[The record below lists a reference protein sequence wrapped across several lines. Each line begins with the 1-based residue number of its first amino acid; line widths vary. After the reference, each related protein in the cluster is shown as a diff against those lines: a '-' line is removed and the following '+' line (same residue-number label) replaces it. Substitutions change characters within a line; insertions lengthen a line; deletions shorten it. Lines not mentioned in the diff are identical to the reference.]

1 MFHEGYDM
9 SLDLKDLIRMQKQ
22 GWKMDEGG
30 QCDPDATSRE
40 RLAGITREQR
50 MRTRNVRDIIDIGSG
65 TRCKHC
71 GMLHFLYLERC
82 GACSKPMEYNLGKTE
97 VNV

>member
-1 MFHEGYDM
+1 M
-9 SLDLKDLIRMQKQ
+9 SLDLKDLLRMQKQ
-22 GWKMDEGG
+22 GWKMDEGAYA
-30 QCDPDATSRE
+30 DPEATSRE
-40 RLAGITREQR
+40 KLAGITREQR

-82 GACSKPMEYNLGKTE
+82 GSCGKPMEYNLGKTE

>member
-1 MFHEGYDM
+1 M

-22 GWKMDEGG
+22 GWKKDEGG
-30 QCDPDATSRE
+30 HVDPDATSRE

-71 GMLHFLYLERC
+71 GMLHFLYL
-82 GACSKPMEYNLGKTE
+82 
-97 VNV
+97 